1 MSKKRKTR
9 KEKELSRLRRE
20 VQIQRIPDPMNVSYS
35 VSSIKPKEKK
45 DKSVVTPPNQQG
57 TGFIKNHEYVM
68 HDVKHTL
75 IASGI
80 LVVLYA
86 VLFIFKDYFFSLLI
100 R

>member
-9 KEKELSRLRRE
+9 KEKELSRLRQE
-20 VQIQRIPDPMNVSYS
+20 VKIQKVPDPMAVSYS
-35 VSSIKPKEKK
+35 VASIKPKEKA
-45 DKSVVTPPNQQG
+45 VVIPPNQQG

-86 VLFIFKDYFFSLLI
+86 ILFIFKDYFFSLI
-100 R
+100 IH